1 MIFRAPQKRLILVV
15 VSISNIFILGRKHD
29 CDSTSGFCRDK
40 CPYTNG
46 SYPFW
51 RVRNAD
57 NIPFLWT
64 IRSIQMFDSI
74 NARYPI
80 SKDPA
85 KGYSSTYFGP
95 GNFFQEMSDHF
106 FCNNGLV

>member
-1 MIFRAPQKRLILVV
+1 MF
-15 VSISNIFILGRKHD
+15 LGRKHE

-64 IRSIQMFDSI
+64 IRTIQMFDSV

-95 GNFFQEMSDHF
+95 GKKSFRKYLTIIFVIMAFF
-106 FCNNGLV
+106 NVL